1 MDAARVGGENGA
13 ALSRMADAIQQQ
25 QRETAAT
32 QAAFTT
38 GVAKQAGDT
47 AWGAVTLAADAVNAP
62 IEGLTLGAYNVGAT
76 QRLQAQGQG
85 MVEFAKAPIE
95 STFEH
100 FNQREQAIASAE
112 AAGDT
117 WTANEI
123 RERVGFDLAGM
134 ATGVAGTTRLLT
146 RRVQGPKV
154 TTHSGSDGA
163 PIEQSTTV
171 IVEGSDGGVVA
182 EHYGFQG
189 NYWTPSQVSGRRV
202 YQRNDLFDPS
212 QVTQW
217 RENGKVISGTNLE
230 RMASGRAPIGNDGLS
245 VQLHH
250 LTQTERNGLTG
261 TRGSLAEISTSFHQ
275 KHTSVLHM
283 QTARNPNNPKQTLPR
298 YPSFRRENDG
308 SASAQHREF
317 SEYQSEYW
325 RLRAEG
331 LSHE

>member
-1 MDAARVGGENGA
+1 MGSHRYVLGYGNPISYVDPDGRCSVSNESSVCPIRMNAARVGGENGA

-32 QAAFTT
+32 QAAFMT
-38 GVAKQAGDT
+38 GFAKQAGAT

-117 WTANEI
+117 WAANEI
-123 RERVGFDLAGM
+123 RGRVGFDLAGM

-182 EHYGFQG
+182 ASGAVPQVLQNKALGDAARDAIAASRPGSVIEQNFQVTG
-189 NYWTPSQVSGRRV
+189 GLRRV
-202 YQRNDLFDPS
+202 DVLDGTTAIESKVGRTSLGSRERQELARDVKMLRSGQVESVEWHFSPS
-212 QVTQW
+212 PIT
-217 RENGKVISGTNLE
+217 GKSGPT
-230 RMASGRAPIGNDGLS
+230 
-245 VQLHH
+245 
-250 LTQTERNGLTG
+250 
-261 TRGSLAEISTSFHQ
+261 
-275 KHTSVLHM
+275 
-283 QTARNPNNPKQTLPR
+283 PK
-298 YPSFRRENDG
+298 
-308 SASAQHREF
+308 
-317 SEYQSEYW
+317 
-325 RLRAEG
+325 LRAKLEKFG
-331 LSHE
+331 IQIVE